1 MRWPEFHFRWVWQV
15 KATPEQIWPL
25 LADTNRF
32 NHDSGLNTT
41 TPLAPPQANARR
53 QLQMNFYGVTLK
65 FEEQPFEWVRPH
77 RFEVRRRYFTGP
89 VGDFRVQAELHP
101 QPQGGTQIVYQVWAT
116 PRNLLGLMAI
126 PVQVGV
132 LSRQNF
138 TATVHRYDQVAR
150 ALKPVLDLP
159 ATITFAPGGRDRLAA
174 GIATLKEQLPAHPRL
189 ADHLADLIRHEDNA
203 RAARLR
209 PYAWADHWGTPRQA
223 TLEAFLRATR
233 LGLLDLRWDLLCP
246 LCRGAQESATHLQN
260 LAPSRTVHCP
270 TCQIDFNADFERS
283 VELTFRPNPA
293 IRSVS
298 EAQYC
303 MAGPHST
310 PHIMAQFLL
319 APHTQ
324 RQVALS
330 LEAGE
335 YRVRALNLP
344 GAQAFSVQAG
354 GPTHAQ
360 FALHA
365 DGWHLSEPVVAPTLA
380 LTLHNATPAEH
391 LLLVERTAWSDQA
404 VIAADVFALQTF
416 RDLFSSEA
424 LRPGDQVSVGS
435 LTVLFTDLR
444 SSTALYREIGD
455 APAFGLVMNH
465 FDVLKRV
472 IDEEGGAIVKTIGDA
487 VMAVFRQPVH
497 AVRAMNRAQ
506 TVLALPGERGRTLSL
521 KAGIHHGPCIAVT
534 LNERLDYFGTTVNVA
549 ARLVEQSTGG
559 DVVVSET
566 VFHDPAVRAWLD
578 NPPTPL
584 VVRGDAAHLKG
595 FDAPLPIYRLGG

>member
-15 KATPEQIWPL
+15 QATPEQLWPL

-41 TPLAPPQANARR
+41 TPLAAPQTNARR
-53 QLQMNFYGVTLK
+53 TLRMVFYGMALD

-77 RFEVRRRYFTGP
+77 RFDVRRRYFTGP

-101 QPQGGTQIVYQVWAT
+101 QPQGGTEIVYQVWAT

-132 LSRQNF
+132 LSHQNF

-150 ALKPVLDLP
+150 ALTPLLDLP
-159 ATITFAPGGRDRLAA
+159 ATITFAPGGRARLAA
-174 GIATLKEQLPAHPRL
+174 GTAALKDQLPAHPHL
-189 ADHLADLIRHEDNA
+189 ADHLADLLGHEDNA

-209 PYAWADHWGTPRQA
+209 PYVWADRWGTPRQA

-246 LCRGAQESATHLQN
+246 LCRGAQESADHLHD
-260 LAPSRTVHCP
+260 LAPTRTVHCP
-270 TCQIDFNADFERS
+270 TCQIDFTADFERS

-303 MAGPHST
+303 MAGPQTT
-310 PHIMAQFLL
+310 PHIIAQFLL

-324 RQVALS
+324 RPVDVS
-330 LEAGE
+330 LEAGD
-335 YRVRALNLP
+335 YRVRSLNAP
-344 GAQAFSVQAG
+344 GAQTFRVQAS
-354 GPTHAQ
+354 GPASAQ

-380 LTLHNATPAEH
+380 LTLHNATPTEH

-424 LRPGDQVSVGS
+424 LRPSEQVSVGS

-465 FDVLKRV
+465 FDVLKQV

-497 AVRAMNRAQ
+497 AVHAMNRAQ
-506 TVLALPGERGRTLSL
+506 IVLAMPGERGRTLSL

-559 DVVVSET
+559 DVVISEA

>member
-1 MRWPEFHFRWVWQV
+1 MRWPEFHFRWQWQV
-15 KATPEQIWPL
+15 EATPEQLWPL
-25 LADTNRF
+25 FADTNRF

-41 TPLAPPQANARR
+41 TPLHPPKANAYRTMR
-53 QLQMNFYGVTLK
+53 MMMYGMALN
-65 FEEQPFEWVRPH
+65 FEEQPFEWARPH
-77 RFEVRRRYFTGP
+77 RFAVRRRYFSGP
-89 VGDFRVQAELHP
+89 VGDFRVEAELHP
-101 QPQGGTQIVYQVWAT
+101 QPQGGTHIVYQVWAT
-116 PRNLLGLMAI
+116 PRNLLGLLAI

-132 LSRQNF
+132 LARHNF
-138 TATVHRYDQVAR
+138 GVTVRRYDQVAR
-150 ALKPVLDLP
+150 ARQPVLDLP
-159 ATITFAPGGRDRLAA
+159 ATVTFAPGGRARLAERCAVLKTRLPDHPELADRLA
-174 GIATLKEQLPAHPRL
+174 
-189 ADHLADLIRHEDNA
+189 DLLSREDNA

-209 PYAWADHWGTPRQA
+209 PYVWADRWGAPRPA
-223 TLEAFLRATR
+223 TLTAFLQATR

-246 LCRGAQESATHLQN
+246 LCRGAQESAAHLSD
-260 LAPSRTVHCP
+260 LAPSRAVHCP

-293 IRSVS
+293 IRAVS

-310 PHIMAQFLL
+310 PHIVAQFLL

-324 RQVALS
+324 RAVTLT
-330 LEAGE
+330 LEAGD

-344 GAQAFSVQAG
+344 GAQMFRASAD
-354 GPTHAQ
+354 GPASAR
-360 FALHA
+360 FALQG
-365 DGWHLSEPVVAPTLA
+365 DGWHLSTPVVGTTLA
-380 LTLHNATPAEH
+380 LTLDNPTAAEH
-391 LLLVERTAWSDQA
+391 LFIVERTAWSDQA

-424 LRPGDQVSVGS
+424 LRPGEQVSVGS

-465 FDVLKRV
+465 FDVLRRV
-472 IDEEGGAIVKTIGDA
+472 IEAEEGAIVKTIGDA
-487 VMAVFRQPVH
+487 VMAVFRQPLH
-497 AVRAMNRAQ
+497 AVRAMCRAQ
-506 TVLALPGERGRTLSL
+506 TLLAVPGEWGRTLSL

-559 DVVVSET
+559 DVVISET
-566 VFHDPAVRAWLD
+566 VFADPAVRAWLD

-584 VVRGDAAHLKG
+584 AVRADTVLLKG
-595 FDAPLPIYRLGG
+595 FDAPRPIYRLGG